1 MTTQNSFLY
10 QNIRNSGKERFLTW
24 GVIYT
29 VMITVFFLVFATISV
44 KELLEGF
51 PSGPLVLLAFV
62 FSIFSGGLAYGSL
75 RYLRYGLLLCLVPM
89 ARALLAFGL
98 QSFYR
103 HPERAQ
109 FLTLWDDGESFEKI
123 CQDVEREKDI
133 SLLSG
138 IRNVTVTPSFLFVRQ
153 KGYFELYRH
162 QDIVSI
168 SLGNARGRILTITD
182 KHGMDREL
190 SQSWDEQVIPKLME
204 LLGLH
209 DPKPPR

>member
-1 MTTQNSFLY
+1 M
-10 QNIRNSGKERFLTW
+10 
-24 GVIYT
+24 
-29 VMITVFFLVFATISV
+29 
-44 KELLEGF
+44 LEGF

-75 RYLRYGLLLCLVPM
+75 RYLRYGF
-89 ARALLAFGL
+89 RI
-98 QSFYR
+98 YR

-209 DPKPPR
+209 DPKTHR

>member
-75 RYLRYGLLLCLVPM
+75 RYLRYGF
-89 ARALLAFGL
+89 RI
-98 QSFYR
+98 YR

-109 FLTLWDDGESFEKI
+109 FLTLWDGGESFEKI

-209 DPKPPR
+209 DPKTPR